1 MNINKK
7 RDLQYFVC
15 CHKKDIRTCFN
26 KRGGR
31 LTGPRRAILDF
42 FHRQK
47 GHFTAEEVFA
57 NLIKNYPGLGIATVY
72 RNLSALSSSGVLNR
86 FDFGDGKSEYELSD
100 RHKGGH
106 HHHHLVCSNCGKI
119 IEYDDFIDEEKS
131 FFNKLEK
138 TLCSK
143 YNFFIKGH
151 SLYFYGLCDK
161 CFKESGE
168 K

>member
-7 RDLQYFVC
+7 DDHDFSC
-15 CHKKDIRTCFN
+15 CHKKDIRSCFN
-26 KRGGR
+26 RHGGR
-31 LTGPRRAILDF
+31 LTGPRRAILEF
-42 FHRQK
+42 FHREK
-47 GHFTAEEVFA
+47 GHFTAEKVFA
-57 NLIKNYPGLGIATVY
+57 HLIKQYPGLGIATVY
-72 RNLSALSSSGVLNR
+72 RNLSALALAGVLNR

-100 RHKGGH
+100 KHEGGR

-119 IEYDDFIDEEKS
+119 IEYDDFIDEEMA
-131 FFNKLEK
+131 FFDKLEK

-151 SLYFYGLCDK
+151 SLYFYGLCER
-161 CFKESGE
+161 CFNKSNG